1 MKTIHAF
8 TYLITLFILSSCAYN
23 KQFLKPTKYTS
34 ATKQIIVNK
43 TKTDSLIVKYNGT
56 AFQPTFLKSN
66 LDTLPQNFVIES
78 VIFKNEKG
86 VYLNGWMIK
95 SKKASNI
102 TKTILHFHGN
112 TGSLLGQYS
121 AIKPLLEKDVQ
132 IFVFD
137 YSGFGFSNG
146 EATRANLLT
155 DGVAAIEYLK
165 NRADVKNT
173 KLILYGQ
180 SYGGHLAVCVASK
193 AAQDYDLLVA
203 EGAFSNHKDLSAFGA
218 TPFFGLMSRIFVK
231 EIYSG
236 TKMIKKVTQPVLII
250 HSTEDKVIPFKMG
263 EKLFNNANQPKSFLK
278 VKGVHLEALKN
289 NLEEVNNAMENL
301 LKENKY

>member
-1 MKTIHAF
+1 MKTLNPLI
-8 TYLITLFILSSCAYN
+8 YLITLIILSSCAYN
-23 KQFLKPTKYTS
+23 KHFLKPTKYTIE
-34 ATKQIIVNK
+34 TKQVVANK
-43 TKTDSLIVKYNGT
+43 TKTDSLIVKYSGA

-66 LDTLPQNFVIES
+66 LDTLPLNYIIES

-86 VYLNGWMIK
+86 VDLNGWMIK
-95 SKKASNI
+95 SKKAINI

-137 YSGFGFSNG
+137 YSGFGFSKG

-155 DGVAAIEYLK
+155 DGVAAIKYLK

-180 SYGGHLAVCVASK
+180 SYGGHLAVCVASN

-218 TPFFGLMSRIFVK
+218 SPFFGFMSRIFVK

-263 EKLFNNANQPKSFLK
+263 EKLFNNAKQPKYFLK
-278 VKGVHLEALKN
+278 VKGGHLEAPKN
-289 NLEEVNNAMENL
+289 NLEEVYGAIENL
-301 LKENKY
+301 LK